1 MTNYTKGKWEAVE
14 FNHTSAVEIQV
25 KGDVN
30 QRFKLV
36 AACFNRERDEN
47 RPTYI
52 ESVSNAERICHCV
65 NTYDELKA
73 QRDELLE
80 ACEGLM
86 AAFVHVEGDV
96 KGNKARTDIFKHGQ
110 GKGGMAEAAN
120 KARVAIA
127 KARCE

>member
-52 ESVSNAERICHCV
+52 ESVANAERICHCV
-65 NTYDELKA
+65 NGWDELVKE
-73 QRDELLE
+73 RDELLE
-80 ACEGLM
+80 TLEGVYKHFSLSELNIKQQLM
-86 AAFVHVEGDV
+86 IRHV
-96 KGNKARTDIFKHGQ
+96 KH
-110 GKGGMAEAAN
+110 
-120 KARVAIA
+120 AIA
-127 KARCE
+127 KARGE

>member
-1 MTNYTKGKWEAVE
+1 MYTKGKWEAVE

-65 NTYDELKA
+65 NTYDELVKE
-73 QRDELLE
+73 RDELLE
-80 ACEGLM
+80 AC
-86 AAFVHVEGDV
+86 
-96 KGNKARTDIFKHGQ
+96 K
-110 GKGGMAEAAN
+110 EALSELKDPN
-120 KARVAIA
+120 RGESGSKPTQTILEQAIA
-127 KARCE
+127 KMKK